1 MQDDKAT
8 SSKKRGYKNITGKK
22 IILNK
27 SKKLYFSIW
36 MAFENA
42 FFCMQPL
49 HRANIVCNWKHLK
62 KFLLK
67 SKTAMVNN
75 EVCP

>member
-1 MQDDKAT
+1 MQDYKAT

-42 FFCMQPL
+42 FFL
-49 HRANIVCNWKHLK
+49 HATTPQ
-62 KFLLK
+62 
-67 SKTAMVNN
+67 S
-75 EVCP
+75 